1 MRDDASEGGNLV
13 EHADVLNA
21 TAAALRRLYGA
32 ASCSV
37 ALTVSGGTALRFVAA
52 DGEASDQ
59 VVGLELPVDKGIAGW
74 VAMSQSQMAV
84 ADVTKDPRFARD
96 VAELIGYMP
105 TSILAA
111 PLPGPDSALGVLEV
125 LDADPARRGDLVT
138 LALVGSLLAA
148 LLAQTSQ
155 EQPAPELAGRLA
167 RLTELGPSAV
177 GLAARLL
184 DAVVDTWEQ
193 A

>member
-1 MRDDASEGGNLV
+1 M
-13 EHADVLNA
+13 LNA

-111 PLPGPDSALGVLEV
+111 PLPGSLRDEDTGQRTNPDLLSARSRFPDRLMISH
-125 LDADPARRGDLVT
+125 AR
-138 LALVGSLLAA
+138 
-148 LLAQTSQ
+148 
-155 EQPAPELAGRLA
+155 P
-167 RLTELGPSAV
+167 
-177 GLAARLL
+177 
-184 DAVVDTWEQ
+184 
-193 A
+193 